1 MWLWVYKGPLL
12 KGALKSNFENIIF
25 MILSFLTQWPSLVF
39 EISKNFNYQIYQLF
53 CFFRRSVAD
62 ELKSGRIFEPDFY
75 DSVTIYFSDIVGF
88 TEMCSQSTPLQV
100 VDFLNDLY
108 TCFDE
113 IISDY
118 GVYKVII
125 KLIFHGCYHLGLE
138 VSYSISND
146 SRNIPIPIPF
156 P

>member
-1 MWLWVYKGPLL
+1 M
-12 KGALKSNFENIIF
+12 
-25 MILSFLTQWPSLVF
+25 
-39 EISKNFNYQIYQLF
+39 F

-118 GVYKVII
+118 DVYKVIME
-125 KLIFHGCYHLGLE
+125 LIFHECYHLVLE

-146 SRNIPIPIPF
+146 SGNILIPF
-156 P
+156 PGIPGYLLPLMPC